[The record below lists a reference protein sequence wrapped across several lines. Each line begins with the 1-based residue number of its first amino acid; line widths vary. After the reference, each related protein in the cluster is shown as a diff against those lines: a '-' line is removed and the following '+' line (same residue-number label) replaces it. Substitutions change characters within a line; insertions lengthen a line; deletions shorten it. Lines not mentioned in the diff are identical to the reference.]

1 MRGVLQKR
9 KKQMGLEKRMNRLL
23 FSTMIPM
30 ACLLVIL
37 LLIFWQYAG
46 QYNKLSE
53 NLAVSSKFNLSFKD
67 ELDLEMYYLAIGSK
81 EASELDDVLG
91 QVEDAQNIM
100 EKLRQNTYH
109 ASGVKC
115 LNSLDA
121 YLDNLKKRMVQ
132 LMEIKEYDRRMEFM
146 DSNIRIITG
155 LIMQE
160 MQNYIYNESM
170 YLVQVE
176 TSLTHRVKILISGM
190 AVLLLATLGILM
202 RRSFRLTGGII
213 QPVTEMRDKVKKVGK
228 GNFDVLPVSAEI
240 IEIEELDQGINKMA
254 HRISGLLENVRQE
267 KEMQHLTE
275 LQLIQAQVNPHF
287 LYNTLDT
294 IVWLIEGG
302 MTDDAVEMIS
312 SLSIFFRTSLSKGND
327 IIPLSEEKR
336 HTLSYLEIQQFRYRD
351 ILEFELSIPKELEE
365 NTRACVDEIRKILS
379 RQDGRREWFLAVGQ
393 SVDRLSQIQK
403 SYHTASR
410 AFSQRYL
417 YDENILY
424 YDEMETMEHP
434 GGQAETEDN
443 AYLQKVDVN
452 ALNPA
457 ILQKFLS
464 NGLQEETENF
474 VKDYFYAIGQEPM
487 ESLVF
492 RNYVILNVRFSVI
505 SFIKG
510 LGCDTNEME
519 SADTEEVLAE
529 SGKNM
534 ESAIAYAKKMISQA
548 IEIRD
553 QNSGN
558 KNRSILK
565 TAVDFIDS
573 HYMDEEIS
581 LNTVANVANVSS
593 NHFSALFSQNMGQTF
608 IEYLTTLRM
617 NKAKELLRCT
627 GMRSSEIAGEI
638 GYKDAHYFSYLFKK
652 TQGMTPSDYRKA
664 REEKA

>member
-1 MRGVLQKR
+1 MRGVVPKV
-9 KKQMGLEKRMNRLL
+9 KKQMGLEKKMNRLL

-30 ACLLVIL
+30 ACLLAIL

-213 QPVTEMRDKVKKVGK
+213 RPVTEMLDKVKKVGR

-240 IEIEELDQGINKMA
+240 VEIEELDQGINKMA

-294 IVWLIEGG
+294 MGSIAEIQGCIQVSNLCQ
-302 MTDDAVEMIS
+302 
-312 SLSIFFRTSLSKGND
+312 SLAGLFRYSLDMKN
-327 IIPLSEEKR
+327 PLSTVSGELVHLKNYIYVMNVRMQNQVEYEF
-336 HTLSYLEIQQFRYRD
+336 HIDDNVLQDTLPRISIQP
-351 ILEFELSIPKELEE
+351 LVE
-365 NTRACVDEIRKILS
+365 
-379 RQDGRREWFLAVGQ
+379 
-393 SVDRLSQIQK
+393 
-403 SYHTASR
+403 
-410 AFSQRYL
+410 
-417 YDENILY
+417 
-424 YDEMETMEHP
+424 
-434 GGQAETEDN
+434 
-443 AYLQKVDVN
+443 N
-452 ALNPA
+452 ALNHG
-457 ILQKFLS
+457 LKNQK
-464 NGLQEETENF
+464 G
-474 VKDYFYAIGQEPM
+474 KKK
-487 ESLVF
+487 
-492 RNYVILNVRFSVI
+492 VII
-505 SFIKG
+505 SAG
-510 LGCDTNEME
+510 
-519 SADTEEVLAE
+519 
-529 SGKNM
+529 
-534 ESAIAYAKKMISQA
+534 
-548 IEIRD
+548 IRD
-553 QNSGN
+553 DDLLISVEDNGIGMSDEKIRELFSEDPGEKQ
-558 KNRSILK
+558 KNRSIGIFNIHKRMQYLYGESYGVK
-565 TAVDFIDS
+565 IKSEPEKGTVVFL
-573 HYMDEEIS
+573 EIPRKKQGE
-581 LNTVANVANVSS
+581 N
-593 NHFSALFSQNMGQTF
+593 QN
-608 IEYLTTLRM
+608 
-617 NKAKELLRCT
+617 AC
-627 GMRSSEIAGEI
+627 
-638 GYKDAHYFSYLFKK
+638 KK
-652 TQGMTPSDYRKA
+652 L
-664 REEKA
+664 